1 MEAAAAECVRVVVR
15 CRPLNKLE
23 NSDGRKRILEVDNEL
38 QQAGFCDRLNKQTSY
53 QYVY

>member
-23 NSDGRKRILEVDNEL
+23 TNDGRKRVVDVDTDL
-38 QQAGFCDRLNKQTSY
+38 QQVGPSNT
-53 QYVY
+53 